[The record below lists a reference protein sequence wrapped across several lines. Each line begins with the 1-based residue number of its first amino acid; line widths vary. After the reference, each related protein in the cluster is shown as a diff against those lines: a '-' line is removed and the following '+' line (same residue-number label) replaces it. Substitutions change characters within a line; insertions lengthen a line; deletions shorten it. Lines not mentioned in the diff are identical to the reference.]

1 MNKHLLHLVKLSKI
15 DEEIKKIDK
24 EVEENKSEMRTLEIK
39 QDKITRNINEEKG
52 NLQNSTIN
60 KNKNNL
66 AIQEFSDKLE
76 SIKEKQKNIK
86 TERELK
92 SISIEEDIA
101 KEQITHAN
109 KQIDILE
116 NKEKEHQEKII
127 ELEDEDKEI
136 KEQIEK
142 EDKVLS
148 KKVKKIE
155 KTSKAVYKNQDK
167 IKKEVDDKIYSFYS
181 KIKKWAKEDSVVPIE
196 DKVCTGCQMELN
208 DKTYI
213 EVLKRE
219 NVVTCSNCGRIVFD
233 DTIDVH
239 TQEET
244 A

>member
-15 DEEIKKIDK
+15 DKELENIGKEI
-24 EVEENKSEMRTLEIK
+24 EENKSDMRTLERK
-39 QDKITRNINEEKG
+39 QDKITREINQEKE

-66 AIQEFSDKLE
+66 SIAEFSDKLE
-76 SIKEKQKNIK
+76 NIKEKQKNIK

-109 KQIDILE
+109 KQIEILE
-116 NKEKEHQEKII
+116 NKEKEHQEKIV
-127 ELEDEDKEI
+127 ELEDADKGI
-136 KEQIEK
+136 KKQIEE
-142 EDKVLS
+142 EDKVLT

-155 KTSKAVYKNQDK
+155 KTSKAVFKNQDK
-167 IKKEVDDKIYSFYS
+167 VKKEVDEKIYSFYS
-181 KIKKWAKEDSVVPIE
+181 KIKKWAKEASVVPIE

-233 DTIDVH
+233 DTINVE
-239 TQEET
+239 EET

>member
-15 DEEIKKIDK
+15 DEELKKIDK
-24 EVEENKSEMRTLEIK
+24 EIDNNKSEMRTLEIK
-39 QDKITRNINEEKG
+39 QDKVSKNINEEKA

-66 AIQEFSDKLE
+66 SIQEFSNKLE
-76 SIKEKQKNIK
+76 EIKEKQKNIK

-109 KQIDILE
+109 KQIEILE
-116 NKEKEHQEKII
+116 NKEQEHQEKII
-127 ELEDEDKEI
+127 ELEGVDKEI
-136 KEQIEK
+136 KELIEK

-155 KTSKAVYKNQDK
+155 KASKAVYKNQDK
-167 IKKEVDDKIYSFYS
+167 VKKEVDDKIYSFYS
-181 KIKKWAKEDSVVPIE
+181 KIKRWAKETSVVPIE

-213 EVLKRE
+213 EVLKKE
-219 NVVTCSNCGRIVFD
+219 NVVTCCNCGRIVFD
-233 DTIDVH
+233 NNINVE
-239 TQEET
+239 EET

>member
-15 DEEIKKIDK
+15 DEELNKIDK
-24 EVEENKSEMRTLEIK
+24 EIENNKSEMRTLEIK
-39 QDKITRNINEEKG
+39 QDKVTKEIDTEKD

-66 AIQEFSDKLE
+66 SIQEFSDKLE
-76 SIKEKQKNIK
+76 NIKEKQKNIK

-109 KQIDILE
+109 KQIEILE
-116 NKEKEHQEKII
+116 NKEKEHQEKIV
-127 ELEDEDKEI
+127 ELENTDKEI
-136 KEQIEK
+136 KELIEK
-142 EDKVLS
+142 EDVVLS

-155 KTSKAVYKNQDK
+155 KASKAVYKNQDK

-181 KIKKWAKEDSVVPIE
+181 KIKKWAKEESVVPIE

-219 NVVTCSNCGRIVFD
+219 NVVTCCNCGRIVFD
-233 DTIDVH
+233 NTIDIE
-239 TQEET
+239 EET